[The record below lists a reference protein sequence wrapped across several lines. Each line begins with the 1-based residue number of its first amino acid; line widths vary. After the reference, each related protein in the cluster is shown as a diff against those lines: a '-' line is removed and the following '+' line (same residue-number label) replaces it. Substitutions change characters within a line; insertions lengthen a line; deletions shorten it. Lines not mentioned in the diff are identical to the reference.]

1 MKVATTAR
9 DAAVFAARIPLGAGR
24 LLAKRIPAP
33 VGPTVTKVIDTVD
46 VLLPHGGRGGDAG
59 TWSSATPE
67 PGPGKV
73 QGDPLQPASP
83 AGEPAERDDEADSP
97 KPHGDP
103 LRPVPQQ
110 PTEKA
115 SDETTDEVV
124 PPLDEMPTPADMP
137 GAKNNPEAVP
147 TAAQVAAEE
156 QSEVTTPV
164 GTTGADVG
172 FNPDTA
178 ETDLQQPGTEPLL
191 DPSTTKQ
198 VAKEAETLAK
208 AADPEKG

>member
-24 LLAKRIPAP
+24 ILAKRIPAP

-46 VLLPHGGRGGDAG
+46 VLLPQRETSNEPDA
-59 TWSSATPE
+59 SANATPE
-67 PGPGKV
+67 PGPAKV
-73 QGDPLQPASP
+73 QGDPMRPSQEGDQGPD
-83 AGEPAERDDEADSP
+83 GGKDDEADSP

-103 LRPVPQQ
+103 LRPAK
-110 PTEKA
+110 EKT
-115 SDETTDEVV
+115 SESTDEAAV
-124 PPLDEMPTPADMP
+124 PPLEEIPTPADMP
-137 GAKNNPEAVP
+137 GAKNNPDARP

-156 QSEVTTPV
+156 QNEVTTPV
-164 GTTGADVG
+164 GTAGADVG

-191 DPSTTKQ
+191 DSSTTKRI
-198 VAKEAETLAK
+198 AKEAETLAK